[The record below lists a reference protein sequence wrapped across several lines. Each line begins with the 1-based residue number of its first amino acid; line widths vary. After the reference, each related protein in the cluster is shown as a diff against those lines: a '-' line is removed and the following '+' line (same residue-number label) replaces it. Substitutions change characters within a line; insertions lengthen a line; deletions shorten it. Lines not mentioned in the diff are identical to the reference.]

1 MAEEAVIEQRL
12 AVIGEDN
19 DEAVVIDA
27 HPLQAGDQLADQPVV
42 IGDGVPVGP
51 LDPFLVARIDGT
63 AGNRLA
69 VYQLGHAP
77 MVIRKMRSLEVHV
90 EKGRTTP
97 RVRLDRKS
105 TRLNSSH

>member
-27 HPLQAGDQLADQPVV
+27 NPLQAGDQLADQPVV

-51 LDPFLVARIDGT
+51 LDSFLVASIAGT
-63 AGNRLA
+63 AENRLA
-69 VYQLGHAP
+69 VDQLGNAP
-77 MVIRKMRSLEVHV
+77 MVA
-90 EKGRTTP
+90 
-97 RVRLDRKS
+97 RKS
-105 TRLNSSH
+105 GVSGKSVSVRVDIGVLSFISKK